1 MDGSGVQGASG
12 SPASKSLSKPGN
24 GGVSE
29 REGGRKENGNKRQSR
44 DCRLIYGGF
53 PFNEI
58 VSVTEPVKGP

>member
-1 MDGSGVQGASG
+1 MI
-12 SPASKSLSKPGN
+12 
-24 GGVSE
+24 E
-29 REGGRKENGNKRQSR
+29 RGRKRTRNERQSR